1 MENTNN
7 YLLMKPNSIIGQ
19 IPQIDIDELSDAFEQ
34 PSPDIL
40 KILCTVMIFLDK
52 EENWPTI
59 RRELHDKNFL
69 SKLKMITYDSV
80 LQR

>member
-1 MENTNN
+1 MENTN
-7 YLLMKPNSIIGQ
+7 YLSMKPNSIIGK

-40 KILCTVMIFLDK
+40 KILCTVMIFLNK